1 MDKIRCIIVDD
12 ESLALN
18 VLEEYISRLNN
29 MELLA
34 RCSNA
39 IEALNIINS
48 QRPDLVFLDIQ
59 MPGLS
64 GIELARSLRNQTKVI
79 FTTAYHDFAVEGF
92 DLEAVD
98 YLLKPVSF
106 ERFMRAVEK
115 FSNLYGH
122 KPALSNLETRTTGQP
137 YNEAFIYLRADKKM
151 VKVFLHQILF
161 LESQK
166 NYTRVVTSEREIIS
180 HLTITALEEKLP
192 ASKFLRIHRSFIV
205 ALDKIEAFSSTHIQT
220 GRHEL
225 PIGRNY
231 KETVESALNYN
242 L

>member
-122 KPALSNLETRTTGQP
+122 KPAPSNLETRTTGQP

-231 KETVESALNYN
+231 KETVESVLNYN